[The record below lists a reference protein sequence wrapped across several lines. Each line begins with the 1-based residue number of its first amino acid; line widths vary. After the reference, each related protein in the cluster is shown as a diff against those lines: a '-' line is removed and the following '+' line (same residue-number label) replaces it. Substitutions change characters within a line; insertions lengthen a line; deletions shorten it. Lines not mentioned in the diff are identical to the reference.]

1 MAQFKSKWS
10 FSVKNWNQGNF
21 NGPASRNNNF
31 PKALVSWTR
40 FISFS
45 INRFLPFK
53 RVISR
58 SLRNIAHF

>member
-21 NGPASRNNNF
+21 NGRAPRNNNF
-31 PKALVSWTR
+31 YKALVTWAR

-45 INRFLPFK
+45 IKRFLPLE

-58 SLRNIAHF
+58 TVRNIAHF

>member
-1 MAQFKSKWS
+1 MVQFKNKWS

-21 NGPASRNNNF
+21 NGQAPRNNNF
-31 PKALVSWTR
+31 SKALVSWAR
-40 FISFS
+40 FISFN
-45 INRFLPFK
+45 IKRFLPLD

>member
-21 NGPASRNNNF
+21 NGRASRNNNF
-31 PKALVSWTR
+31 SKVLVSWAK

-45 INRFLPFK
+45 IKRILPLE